1 MSVADRAVEWALRI
15 ARDDSH
21 GYDQGTRWGPDYD
34 CSSLII
40 SAYKQAGV
48 PLTCTYTGDMKRD
61 MIMHGF
67 VEIPF
72 SVGLRP
78 GDVLLNEAHHTA
90 MYIGNGQIVHA
101 AGNEHGGAAGGL
113 SGDQTGREIC
123 IAPYY
128 VPSYGWDCALRY
140 TADQVPIHP
149 NPVQPPAESSTG
161 PHTDSYRPGDRYMV
175 QPNDTL
181 WGIAER
187 FLGDGNRWH
196 DLYAYN
202 NLKTIDIYPGDVI
215 ELPAKDWTPKDPAKD
230 EKPADPQPAPE
241 PDPKPNEKPKPTP
254 DADLPVLG
262 RGDQGYPV
270 EVLQMLLMYAGYE
283 LPVYGMDG
291 DFGSETEKAL
301 LAFQGDHY
309 GIEESGTTDPTTW
322 AALIWG

>member
-1 MSVADRAVEWALRI
+1 MSVADRAVEYALRI

-21 GYDQGTRWGPDYD
+21 GYDQNSRWGPDYD

-40 SAYKQAGV
+40 TAYKQAGV
-48 PLTCTYTGDMKRD
+48 PLTCTYTGNMRRD
-61 MIMHGF
+61 MVLHGF
-67 VEIPF
+67 VEVPTYM
-72 SVGLRP
+72 GLRA
-78 GDVLLNEAHHTA
+78 GDVLLNETRHTA

-101 AGNEHGGAAGGL
+101 SGNEFGGATGGET
-113 SGDQTGREIC
+113 GDQTGREIT

-140 TADQVPIHP
+140 TADQVPISV
-149 NPVQPPAESSTG
+149 NPVQTPAEPATG
-161 PHTDSYRPGDRYMV
+161 PQTEPYRPGDRYMV
-175 QPNDTL
+175 QNGDTL

-187 FLGDGNRWH
+187 YLGDGNRWH

-215 ELPAKDWTPKDPAKD
+215 ELPAKDWAPQDEAKAETPQPDP
-230 EKPADPQPAPE
+230 EPSPAPQPAPA
-241 PDPKPNEKPKPTP
+241 PDPDTE
-254 DADLPVLG
+254 LPVLS

-270 EVLQMLLMYAGYE
+270 EVLQMLLMYAGHE

-291 DFGSETEKAL
+291 DFGGETEKAL
-301 LAFQGDHY
+301 LDFQSEHY
-309 GIEESGTTDPTTW
+309 GLEDSGRTDAATW

>member
-1 MSVADRAVEWALRI
+1 MSVADRAVEYALRI

-21 GYDQGTRWGPDYD
+21 GYDQGRRWGPDYD

-48 PLTCTYTGDMKRD
+48 PLTCTYTGDMRRD

-67 VEIPF
+67 VEVPTA
-72 SVGLRP
+72 VLKA
-78 GDVLLNEAHHTA
+78 GDVLLNETHHTA
-90 MYIGNGQIVHA
+90 MYVGNGQIVHA
-101 AGNEHGGAAGGL
+101 AGNEHGGATGGL

-123 IAPYY
+123 IQSYY

-149 NPVQPPAESSTG
+149 NPVQKPAESATG
-161 PHTDSYRPGDRYMV
+161 PHTEPYRPGDRYMV

-202 NLKTIDIYPGDVI
+202 NLKNIDIYPGDII

-230 EKPADPQPAPE
+230 EKPADPQPAPA
-241 PDPKPNEKPKPTP
+241 PKPGEKPKTEPAA
-254 DADLPVLG
+254 DADLPILSLG
-262 RGDQGYPV
+262 DHGYPV

-301 LAFQGDHY
+301 LVFQGDRY
-309 GIEESGTTDPTTW
+309 GLEATGKTDPTTW